1 MIPYHRWILLPIHV
15 RNAIAFEFGIVKKG
29 STEVVN
35 NTIKS
40 DGYDINDIANAL
52 NMQALQA
59 YLGTDMDD
67 LSVLFD
73 FLIQRMNE
81 PIKPD
86 IEEPT
91 PEPAPEPVVEK
102 KSVKKSTKNPV
113 KKAIKK
119 KK

>member
-52 NMQALQA
+52 NMKALQA

-73 FLIQRMNE
+73 FLVQRMNE
-81 PIKPD
+81 PIKLT
-86 IEEPT
+86 IEEPV
-91 PEPAPEPVVEK
+91 PESVILEPVIEK
-102 KSVKKSTKNPV
+102 KVVKKPIKRV
-113 KKAIKK
+113 IKK